1 MAIDNQ
7 EEYEQGEQLRVWLRA
22 NGLSM
27 LGGIAIGLALIAG
40 WQWWQRKQLLAAE
53 NVSDAYAAVAAAV
66 DAGADTRKVAAAEHK
81 IRADDHKSVYPALAA
96 MRLAAEQVDKG
107 DAKGALA
114 TLDEVGTVT
123 LDPALSQLLQL
134 RAARVLVIL
143 GRPADAIARLDKV
156 KDPAWTAVAE
166 EIRGD
171 AESAQGHVERARD
184 AYARALAKLPDD
196 APGRTLLQMKL
207 TESGGVV
214 PTTEA
219 KKA

>member
-22 NGLSM
+22 NGMSM
-27 LGGIAIGLALIAG
+27 IGGIAIGLALIAG
-40 WQWWQRKQLLAAE
+40 WQWWQRRQLLASETAS
-53 NVSDAYAAVAAAV
+53 NSYAALVTAI
-66 DAGADTRKVAAAEHK
+66 DGGAKADKVAAAEK
-81 IRADDHKSVYPALAA
+81 AIQQQAPKSAYPALAA
-96 MRLAAEQVDKG
+96 LRLASEQVDRN

-114 TLDEVGTVT
+114 TLDAIAP
-123 LDPALSQLLQL
+123 LAADPALGELVQL
-134 RAARVLVIL
+134 RAARVLVIQ
-143 GRPADAIARLDKV
+143 GRPADAIKRLDRV

-171 AESAQGHVERARD
+171 AERAQGHADKARD
-184 AYARALAKLPDD
+184 AYAKALSTLPED
-196 APGRTLLQMKL
+196 APGRSLLQLKL
-207 TESGGVV
+207 TEVGGVV